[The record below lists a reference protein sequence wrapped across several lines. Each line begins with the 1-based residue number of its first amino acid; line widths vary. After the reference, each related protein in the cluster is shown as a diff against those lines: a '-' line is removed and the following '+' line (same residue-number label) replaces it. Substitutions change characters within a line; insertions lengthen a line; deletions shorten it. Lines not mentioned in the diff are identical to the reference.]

1 MSIVIFALLNTVM
14 IFSSHLVAYTYF
26 RKENFSQQLTTAF
39 LLFIAQVTVSTLFL
53 GVIIKDLSLG
63 SICLLNAAISFVIFF
78 ILRKKIKASIRES
91 WQKCVNFSKYLL
103 ETRDYFL
110 YFFLLLFG
118 VQIVI
123 LLIKIYYLPPAVWD
137 AFTYH
142 LHPVVEWYQR
152 GMIPLYIDTPVERV
166 NFKSL
171 GSGLMIFWVFT
182 FFRDTTWAEL
192 PQFFHGLFLMIS
204 SYSIMLKMNVRKNAA
219 LRYALLIYFIP
230 SVLIQSRTCQNYLI
244 LTTLILITMM
254 YTINILFRKKYS
266 QIILLFLA
274 LGLLLGTKL
283 NSPQIIFVLFLALL
297 VSKGFK
303 KYNIFE
309 FLKQNRRLITIGAG
323 IALILGGFWYI
334 KNIILFKNPLGPYV
348 PELSWSEFFLTNLVN
363 VGETLI
369 KNIWAFPFR
378 ITDVTTNY
386 LPDLNH
392 ISGFGIQ
399 FFVFGIIAYISVIIF
414 LIKKKISRNSI
425 PGILLFFP
433 VILLFSYFL
442 YYYTEFS
449 YRMFMFFPVFGLILW
464 AFVQSNLK
472 ITKKHRVYLDLLI
485 LCMIL
490 FNMLVCY
497 YPGHIYRETYDW
509 KTQFIVK
516 SSLDEVNY
524 KWKTLFSMTHPSD
537 RTAAKYFP
545 YISSGPSTPWGFID
559 AYVNPGEPIGYL
571 GDRDSWV
578 FPYFDNQMKRRIY
591 HLQSLPG
598 FNLTGKDNNIVK
610 FSLRF
615 KESVKRK
622 KIHYIHLNFKK
633 DKLKIKDKSVIPVTW
648 KLYYF
653 DWRDNKSPGD

>member
-1 MSIVIFALLNTVM
+1 MSIVIFALLNIVM
-14 IFSSHLVAYTYF
+14 IFSSHLAAYSYF
-26 RKENFSQQLTTAF
+26 RKDHFSQQLTTAF

-53 GVIIKDLSLG
+53 GVIVKDLSLG
-63 SICLLNAAISFVIFF
+63 SICLLNAAVSFLIIF

-91 WQKCVNFSKYLL
+91 WQKCVDFSKYLL
-103 ETRDYFL
+103 DTRDYFL

-152 GMIPLYIDTPVERV
+152 GMIPLFIDTPVERV

-171 GSGLMIFWVFT
+171 GSGLMVFWVFT

-192 PQFFHGLFLMIS
+192 PQFFHGLFLVIS
-204 SYSIMLKMNVRKNAA
+204 SYSIMLKMNVRKNTA

-230 SVLIQSRTCQNYLI
+230 SVLIQSRTCQNHLT

-254 YTINILFRKKYS
+254 ITINVLYRKKYS
-266 QIILLFLA
+266 RVILLFLA
-274 LGLLLGTKL
+274 LGVLLGTKL
-283 NSPQIIFVLFLALL
+283 NAPQIMVALFLALL

-303 KYNIFE
+303 KYKIFE
-309 FLKQNRRLITIGAG
+309 FLKQNRLLIIIGAG
-323 IALILGGFWYI
+323 LTLISGSFWHI
-334 KNIILFKNPLGPYV
+334 KNIILFKNPLGPYI
-348 PELSWSEFFLTNLVN
+348 PELSWSESFLTNLVN

-369 KNIWAFPFR
+369 KNILAFPFR

-386 LPDLNH
+386 LPDLTH

-399 FFVFGIIAYISVIIF
+399 FFVFGIIAYISVFLF
-414 LIKKKISRNSI
+414 LIRKKIGRNTI
-425 PGILLFFP
+425 PGLLLFFP

-442 YYYTEFS
+442 YYYTEFN
-449 YRMFMFFPVFGLILW
+449 YRMFIFFPVFGLILW

-472 ITKKHRVYLDLLI
+472 ITNKHRVYLDVLI

-509 KTQFIVK
+509 KTPFTVK
-516 SSLDEVNY
+516 SSLDEINV
-524 KWKTLFSMTHPSD
+524 KWKTLFSTTHPPG
-537 RTAAKYFP
+537 RTAVKYFP
-545 YISSGPSTPWGFID
+545 YISRGTSTPWGFID
-559 AYVNPGEPIGYL
+559 AYVDPGEPIGYL

-578 FPYFDNQMKRRIY
+578 FPYFDNRLKRKIY

-598 FNLTGKDNNIVK
+598 FNLIDKGENNTIVEC
-610 FSLRF
+610 SLRF
-615 KESVKRK
+615 KESLKRK

-633 DKLKIKDKSVIPVTW
+633 NKLRINDKSMISITRA
-648 KLYYF
+648 LYYF
-653 DWRDNKSPGD
+653 DWEDNK